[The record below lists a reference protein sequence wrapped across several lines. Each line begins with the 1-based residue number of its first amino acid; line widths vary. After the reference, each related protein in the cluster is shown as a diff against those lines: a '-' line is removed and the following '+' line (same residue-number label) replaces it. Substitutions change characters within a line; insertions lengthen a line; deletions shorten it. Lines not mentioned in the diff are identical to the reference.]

1 MRLSAGYILILISS
15 ILISAC
21 GEVNNGSVFI
31 VEVFT
36 GTKDNANKTEL
47 FAVNSDGSEVK
58 LSGDL
63 TVGGNVIDV
72 AVSPNGQFVAY
83 IADQELND
91 SFELFVVPVGG
102 GAVIKLSGTSASGGN
117 GNINVGSQNTAINWS
132 PDSRSVAYVASQD
145 IIGLSELFVSA
156 VDGSSNIKVS
166 GSQTT
171 GSVGVGVSDDIYW
184 SPNGVFIA
192 YSAEQDVNGLK
203 EIFVSTP
210 DGLINRKMSGVM
222 VGGVGAGAESG
233 QIFWSPDSNFI
244 AYSAHQEDVNI
255 LELFVSTPDGLLKNK
270 VSGAMV
276 VGGNVTISPAPF
288 WSPDSS
294 QITYLADQNNVGQF
308 ELFRGSSVGFLGQL
322 SGVPAGGGSANVNT
336 TSIQYS
342 PDSTAILYLSDQDNV
357 FNELFVNAADGKNNN
372 KISASVNNG
381 GAGIMQAAWSP
392 DGTKIAYAASLDAS
406 GPKLFV
412 VSPDG
417 SANTSLTTNVPNGI
431 STIDSLEWSPDGT
444 KIAYIYSDT
453 NPLTSAQLNI
463 ADVTSESS
471 LVVTNTMSTPV
482 LDSRNVLT
490 YKWSA
495 DSSRLTFISHDDSA
509 NTPELFSFQSAI
521 VEKLSGSLSTDG
533 SIGAFF

>member
-1 MRLSAGYILILISS
+1 MRLLAGYILILISS
-15 ILISAC
+15 ILFSAC
-21 GEVNNGSVFI
+21 SEVNNDSVFI

-63 TVGGNVIDV
+63 TVGGNVID
-72 AVSPNGQFVAY
+72 ASVSPNGQFVAY

-91 SFELFVVPVGG
+91 SFELFVVPAGG
-102 GAVIKLSGTSASGGN
+102 GVVIKLSGTSASGGN

-132 PDSRSVAYVASQD
+132 PDSRNVAYVASQD
-145 IIGLSELFVSA
+145 INGLSELFVSA
-156 VDGSSNIKVS
+156 IDGSNNIKVS

-203 EIFVSTP
+203 EIFVSTS

-222 VGGVGAGAESG
+222 VGGAGAESG

-244 AYSAHQEDVNI
+244 AYSARQEDVNI
-255 LELFVSTPDGLLKNK
+255 LELFVSTPDGLSNNK
-270 VSGAMV
+270 VSGAMA
-276 VGGNVTISPAPF
+276 VGGNVAISPTPF

-308 ELFRGSSVGFLGQL
+308 ELFRGSSVAFLGQL
-322 SGVPAGGGSANVNT
+322 SGVPTGGGSADVNA

-342 PDSTAILYLSDQDNV
+342 PDSTAIIYLSNQDNV
-357 FNELFVNAADGKNNN
+357 FNELFVNEAGGKNNV
-372 KISASVNNG
+372 KISANVVVG
-381 GAGIMQAAWSP
+381 GGSIMQAAWSP
-392 DGTKIAYAASLDAS
+392 DGTKIAYAATLDAS

-417 SANTSLTTNVPNGI
+417 SANTSLTINVPNGI

-453 NPLTSAQLNI
+453 NPLTAAQLNI
-463 ADVTSESS
+463 ADVTSGSS

-495 DSSRLTFISHDDSA
+495 DSSRLTFVAHDDSA
-509 NTPELFSFQSAI
+509 NTPELFSFQSGI
-521 VEKLSGSLSTDG
+521 VEKLSGSLSADG